1 MYPYKFISLYIS
13 LEFLEN
19 QIGYKE
25 AEISI
30 YFTVFLNLISLSILL
45 SKILSILM
53 ILHRQ

>member
-1 MYPYKFISLYIS
+1 MYPYEFISLYIS

-30 YFTVFLNLISLSILL
+30 YLPVFLNLISLSILL

>member
-1 MYPYKFISLYIS
+1 MYPYEFISLYIS

-30 YFTVFLNLISLSILL
+30 YLTVFLNLISLSILL